1 MEYCKE
7 KQHYMDKYIY
17 VLADMFC
24 VLLFLHQQFFAS
36 TCFVCTLSR
45 YFFIC
50 GFFLSQTYFITNVN
64 KVQTTIIL
72 FLFKKHLS
80 RDVSLESL
88 ILRWNSRETTLLPKS
103 KWSLTAVVLIF
114 FLVKDQTPE
123 CSPTQMF
130 KLQHSSS

>member
-7 KQHYMDKYIY
+7 KQHYKYIY

-72 FLFKKHLS
+72 FLFKKDLS

-88 ILRWNSRETTLLPKS
+88 ILR
-103 KWSLTAVVLIF
+103 
-114 FLVKDQTPE
+114 
-123 CSPTQMF
+123 
-130 KLQHSSS
+130 